1 MKIIDK
7 LLKILKTDRN
17 TFFTY
22 ILTVFTIYFAVDR
35 LIEIMLMIITGV
47 SATYWGPIQY
57 TFALACPIFAFLF
70 SCSSSFVKNDDM
82 KISFLYLYIIAL
94 YIIGVSMAVQWINLI
109 CWLLLISAPG
119 YVTVVTEFSNLIRP
133 AFQSLAVY
141 LPLTTFYPLMRW
153 IILTVNDNLNIIKS
167 IREYTGI
174 NLSQKKEGVGAY
186 SCEMPLHL
194 DKITGDKVV
203 IPEGGRFQSTF
214 ICGISGSGKTS
225 MLFEPMMAKDLEK
238 KFFFKE
244 ASKEL
249 GYTALKTRI
258 ATLNSPYDNDYL
270 NKNFN
275 LNMLTPSYG
284 KEKVFKAFLSKMI
297 IGTGNNIVYK
307 DLGLTSIS
315 PDYEST
321 SRILEVANNFNIPVN
336 IIDPNNSNSIGLNP
350 FTFEDPIKIAIIIS
364 SVLKEMYTR
373 AGTDIEESFKQ
384 NAALQAVENLCILLK
399 EMYPRLNNGDL
410 PNLEDMLNMFNDF
423 SLVEDM
429 CKQLEIDE
437 ELARKYNIQLGYFK
451 KNFYANGINR
461 NETEK
466 NIQVA
471 ASQLDVLLRV
481 PGVRN
486 ILCNRTNNL
495 NYDNVLANGE
505 ITLVCTRRGDLGASV
520 HTAFGLFF
528 LLLMQYSVL
537 RRPGN
542 ENTRIPHFLYIDEFS
557 DFITHA
563 TTNMF
568 TLYRKYKVGIIIS
581 AQNLRQLGEESRSR
595 YRETILSNCYNKF
608 VFGNNSVEDNEWWS
622 KEIGEIREWKFTHTY
637 NTEEVKY
644 KSDYGSAELKYKVRF
659 TPGKIQGLG
668 AKICAYKIK
677 NTKGK
682 FSSGQMKVDFLAS
695 KYFEPQTSK
704 KYNFNKF
711 TGTVENQ
718 DSEEVNKKQ
727 KFDLKSIKF
736 DSDDNG
742 EVDPI
747 RNNTTDSKFLFAT
760 ANSLFVSKID
770 FNNSISLSFLFIII
784 LQSFNL

>member
-1 MKIIDK
+1 MKLIDK
-7 LLKILKTDRN
+7 LLKFLKTDRN
-17 TFFTY
+17 TFLTY
-22 ILTVFTIYFAVDR
+22 ILTVFTIYFVVDR
-35 LIEIMLMIITGV
+35 LVEIMLMVITGV
-47 SATYWGPIQY
+47 SASYWGPIKY
-57 TFALACPIFAFLF
+57 TLALACPIFAFLF

-82 KISFLYLYIIAL
+82 KLSFLYLYIISL
-94 YIIGVSMAVQWINLI
+94 YIIGISMAVQWINLI
-109 CWLLLISAPG
+109 GWLLLISAPG

-141 LPLTTFYPLMRW
+141 LPLTTFYPLMKW
-153 IILTVNDNLNIIKS
+153 LMLTVNDTLNIVKS
-167 IREYTGI
+167 VREFSGI

-186 SCEMPLHL
+186 SFEMPLQL
-194 DKITGDKVV
+194 DKVTGSKVV
-203 IPEGGRFQSTF
+203 IPEAGRFQSTF

-258 ATLNSPYDNDYL
+258 ATLNTPYDNDYL
-270 NKNFN
+270 NKNFS
-275 LNMLTPSYG
+275 LSMLTPTYG

-297 IGTGNNIVYK
+297 IGNSSTPIYR

-336 IIDPNNSNSIGLNP
+336 LIDPNNSNSIGLNP
-350 FTFEDPIKIAIIIS
+350 FNFEDPVKIAIIIS
-364 SVLKEMYTR
+364 SVLKEMYTN
-373 AGTDIEESFKQ
+373 AGKDLEESFKQ
-384 NAALQAVENLCILLK
+384 NASLQAVENICILLK
-399 EMYPRLNNGDL
+399 EMYPRLHGGDL
-410 PNLEDMLNMFNDF
+410 PNLEDMLNMFNNF
-423 SLVEDM
+423 SLVENM
-429 CKQLEIDE
+429 CKQLESDE
-437 ELARKYNIQLGYFK
+437 ELAKKYSIQLGYFK

-466 NIQVA
+466 NIQPA
-471 ASQLDVLLRV
+471 SSQLDVLLRV

-495 NYDNVLANGE
+495 NYDNVLKNGE
-505 ITLVCTRRGDLGASV
+505 ITLVCTRRGDLGATV

-542 ENTRIPHFLYIDEFS
+542 ENTRIPHFLYIDEFP

-568 TLYRKYKVGIIIS
+568 TLYRKYKVGIVIS
-581 AQNLRQLGEESRSR
+581 AQNLRQLGQKSAGK
-595 YRETILSNCYNKF
+595 YRETILANCYNKF

-622 KEIGEIREWKFTHTY
+622 KEIGEIREWSFKY
-637 NTEEVKY
+637 NYETDKTQYDSKY
-644 KSDYGSAELKYKVRF
+644 GDALLKYKTRF

-677 NTKGK
+677 ATNGK
-682 FSSGQMKVDFLAS
+682 FTGGTMKVDFLAS
-695 KYFEPQTSK
+695 KYHEQHTSK
-704 KYNFNKF
+704 QYNFNKF
-711 TGTVENQ
+711 LGNATS
-718 DSEEVNKKQ
+718 SETDDNSNNKQ
-727 KFDLKSIKF
+727 KFDLKNISF
-736 DSDDNG
+736 DTDSNG
-742 EVDPI
+742 DVDPI
-747 RNNTTDSKFLFAT
+747 KNNLDSKFLF
-760 ANSLFVSKID
+760 
-770 FNNSISLSFLFIII
+770 NNDDAVIFDIKRK
-784 LQSFNL
+784 NDNN

>member
-1 MKIIDK
+1 MKLIDK
-7 LLKILKTDRN
+7 LLKFLKTDRN

-22 ILTVFTIYFAVDR
+22 ILSVLTIYFVVDR
-35 LIEIMLMIITGV
+35 VVELMLMITTGV
-47 SATYWGPIQY
+47 SASYWGPIKY

-82 KISFLYLYIIAL
+82 KLSFLYVYIISL

-109 CWLLLISAPG
+109 CWLFLISTPG
-119 YVTVVTEFSNLIRP
+119 YTTIVTDFSNLISP
-133 AFQSLAVY
+133 AFQSIAVY

-153 IILTVNDNLNIIKS
+153 LMLTVNDTLNIIKS
-167 IREYTGI
+167 VREFSGI

-203 IPEGGRFQSTF
+203 IAESGRYQSTF

-275 LNMLTPSYG
+275 LNMLTPTYG

-297 IGTGNNIVYK
+297 VGNGINLTYK

-336 IIDPNNSNSIGLNP
+336 VIDPNNSSSIGLNP
-350 FTFEDPIKIAIIIS
+350 FTFEDPVKIAIIIS
-364 SVLKEMYTR
+364 SVLKEMYSY
-373 AGTDIEESFKQ
+373 AGTDLDESYRQ
-384 NAALQAVENLCILLK
+384 NASLQAVENICILLK
-399 EMYPRLNNGDL
+399 EMYPRLHNGDL

-423 SLVEDM
+423 SIVENM
-429 CKQLEIDE
+429 CKQLESDE
-437 ELARKYNIQLGYFK
+437 ELAKKYSIQLGYFK

-466 NIQVA
+466 YISPA
-471 ASQLDVLLRV
+471 ASQLDILLRV

-495 NYDNVLANGE
+495 NYDNVLKNGE
-505 ITLVCTRRGDLGASV
+505 VTLVCTRRGDLGASV

-542 ENTRIPHFLYIDEFS
+542 ENTRIPHFLYIDEFP

-568 TLYRKYKVGIIIS
+568 TLYRKYKVGIVIS
-581 AQNLRQLGEESRSR
+581 AQNLRQLGQKSAGK

-608 VFGNNSVEDNEWWS
+608 IFGNNSSEDNEWWS
-622 KEIGEIREWKFTHTY
+622 AEIGEIREWSFKHDYETDKT
-637 NTEEVKY
+637 KY
-644 KSDYGSAELKYKVRF
+644 SSKYGDAQLKYKARF
-659 TPGKIQGLG
+659 TPGKIQSLPF
-668 AKICAYKIK
+668 KVCAYKIK
-677 NTKGK
+677 GVNGK
-682 FSSGQMKVDFLAS
+682 ANSGLMKVDFLAS
-695 KYFEPQTSK
+695 KYYEAQNSK

-711 TGTVENQ
+711 TNNVTNNNEDN
-718 DSEEVNKKQ
+718 SNKKE
-727 KFDLKSIKF
+727 KFDLKNISF
-736 DSDDNG
+736 DTDING

-747 RNNTTDSKFLFAT
+747 KSNNTDSRFLFDNDDAIIFDIRRK
-760 ANSLFVSKID
+760 ND
-770 FNNSISLSFLFIII
+770 NN
-784 LQSFNL
+784 

>member
-7 LLKILKTDRN
+7 FLKFLKTDRN
-17 TFFTY
+17 TFFTFV
-22 ILTVFTIYFAVDR
+22 LTMFAIYFTVDR
-35 LIEIMLMIITGV
+35 VVELALMIFTGA
-47 SATYWGPIQY
+47 SADYWGPIQY
-57 TFALACPIFAFLF
+57 TFALACPIFAFVF
-70 SCSSSFVKNDDM
+70 CCSSSFVKNDDM
-82 KISFLYLYIIAL
+82 KVSFLYLYMISL
-94 YIIGVSMAVQWINLI
+94 YIIGVSMAVQWMNLI

-119 YVTVVTEFSNLIRP
+119 YVTIVTEFSNLIRP

-141 LPLTTFYPLMRW
+141 LPLVTFYPLMKW
-153 IILTVNDNLNIIKS
+153 IMLTVNDNLSIIKS

-186 SCEMPLHL
+186 SCEMPLQL

-203 IPEGGRFQSTF
+203 IAEGGRYQSTF
-214 ICGISGSGKTS
+214 VCGISGSGKTS
-225 MLFEPMMAKDLEK
+225 MLFEPMMAKDIEK

-258 ATLNSPYDNDYL
+258 ATLNGPYDNEYL
-270 NKNFN
+270 NQNFN
-275 LNMLTPSYG
+275 LNMLTPTYG
-284 KEKVFKAFLSKMI
+284 KEKVFKAFLNKMI
-297 IGTGNNIVYK
+297 IGTSSDKIIFK

-321 SRILEVANNFNIPVN
+321 SRILEVAGNFNIPVN
-336 IIDPNNSNSIGLNP
+336 LIDPNNSSSIGLNP
-350 FTFEDPIKIAIIIS
+350 FIFEDPVKIGIIIS

-373 AGTDIEESFKQ
+373 AGNDIEESFKQ
-384 NAALQAVENLCILLK
+384 NVSLQAVENICILLK

-410 PNLEDMLNMFNDF
+410 PTLEDMLNMFNDF
-423 SLVEDM
+423 TLVENM
-429 CKQLEIDE
+429 CKQLEADE
-437 ELARKYNIQLGYFK
+437 ELAKKYNIQLGYFR
-451 KNFYANGINR
+451 KNFYANGINKS
-461 NETEK
+461 ETEK
-466 NIQVA
+466 YIQPA

-481 PGVRN
+481 PGVKN

-505 ITLVCTRRGDLGASV
+505 ITLVCTRRGDLGATV

-542 ENTRIPHFLYIDEFS
+542 ENTRVPHFLYIDEFP

-581 AQNLRQLGEESRSR
+581 AQNLRQLGEASRSH

-608 VFGNNSVEDNEWWS
+608 VFGNNSMEDNQWWS
-622 KEIGEIREWKFTHTY
+622 TEIGEIREWSFNHTY
-637 NTEEVKY
+637 DTENVKY
-644 KSDYGSAELKYKVRF
+644 KSDYGSPTLKYKVRLE
-659 TPGKIQGLG
+659 PAKIQSLP
-668 AKICAYKIK
+668 AKVCAYKIK
-677 NTKGK
+677 TSAGK
-682 FSSGQMKVDFLAS
+682 FTGGMMKVDYLAS
-695 KYFEPQTSK
+695 KYHEPQDSK

-711 TGTVENQ
+711 INGIATQEA
-718 DSEEVNKKQ
+718 EETSKKP
-727 KFDLKSIKF
+727 KFDLKNIKF
-736 DSDDNG
+736 EESDNG
-742 EVDPI
+742 DVDPI
-747 RNNTTDSKFLFAT
+747 KHNTTDSNFLFDNEDAIIFDI
-760 ANSLFVSKID
+760 NRKKD
-770 FNNSISLSFLFIII
+770 NN
-784 LQSFNL
+784 